1 VLPGQAG
8 IAVFSPPLDAKGN
21 SLRGIQVFEELSTR
35 FSLHFME
42 VLFHNNTLGHAFDR
56 TPDAEA

>member
-8 IAVFSPPLDAKGN
+8 LAVFSPPLDAKGN
-21 SLRGIQVFEELSTR
+21 SRRGVRVFEELSSR

-42 VLFHNNTLGHAFDR
+42 VLFHNNTIGHSLDPHPRLA
-56 TPDAEA
+56 